1 MALRNIR
8 IIGDD
13 ILRKRSRSVE
23 KIDGRILT
31 LLKDMAETMYNTKI
45 GAGLAAPQVGILKR
59 VVFIMECK
67 GRDFKERVIGN
78 ERIMQDSTN

>member
-1 MALRNIR
+1 
-8 IIGDD
+8 
-13 ILRKRSRSVE
+13 
-23 KIDGRILT
+23 
-31 LLKDMAETMYNTKI
+31 MAETMYNTKI